1 MNADEFQDPLFGFP
15 SFFDDNLTSQQ
26 EFIPTY
32 RGELNL
38 VDNFS
43 RDVRR
48 TISAPDNLRTPLPP
62 VSQSSLL
69 LPGIDQTMNHS
80 TANHTSP
87 IAAPS
92 NVAHQMPPIVDSM
105 PSLPKPARRPAL
117 TEHSAED
124 WERQRATFTRLYT
137 AEDKTLK
144 EVMEIME
151 NEHGFRATP
160 RQYKRRIEQWK
171 LDKNI
176 KESDMR
182 IILRKDLKRK
192 HEGKKSEFKISGRDV
207 EPQKIERF
215 AQRKKMTEESI
226 LGFDI
231 ETPGYIACDT
241 PAPTMVDEGMM
252 HHTGGDIDMEDST
265 ATPLQTVDSR
275 KKRQIPLGFTTET
288 LSSFI
293 KRVDNGSPIDI
304 DFDAEFFASA
314 LFKSRSTKSNIC
326 RRCSRFLNHLLC
338 RDSKEV
344 SWYKFLPNYPHD
356 NLSYDILLP
365 SLSKGQIPRTI
376 SLLIQFHVTIVIRGK
391 NARSNGILT
400 FAVEN
405 ASYVSFAFFN
415 RDSPGGS
422 EADSIELTSAPDV
435 PWIVGYLDICDRPK
449 FIVDYEHN
457 EYLEL
462 WNIFPR
468 HVVDYRYEY
477 EFIQHVKDQLQDL
490 LDSNN
495 SASQADMEDI

>member
-62 VSQSSLL
+62 VSQSPLL

-80 TANHTSP
+80 TANHTP
-87 IAAPS
+87 LIAAPF
-92 NVAHQMPPIVDSM
+92 NVAHRMPPIVDSM

-124 WERQRATFTRLYT
+124 WECQRATFTRLYI

-215 AQRKKMTEESI
+215 AQRKKMTESI

-241 PAPTMVDEGMM
+241 SAPTMVDEGMM

-265 ATPLQTVDSR
+265 ATILETVDSG
-275 KKRQIPLGFTTET
+275 KERQIPLGFTTET

-293 KRVDNGSPIDI
+293 KRVGNGSPIDI
-304 DFDAEFFASA
+304 NFDAEFFASA
-314 LFKSRSTKSNIC
+314 LLKSRSNRSNIC
-326 RRCSRFLNHLLC
+326 RRCSGILYFIEFSDAKEFFSREYASKCLHKRLL
-338 RDSKEV
+338 S
-344 SWYKFLPNYPHD
+344 
-356 NLSYDILLP
+356 
-365 SLSKGQIPRTI
+365 SLSKGQIPRSS
-376 SLLIQFHVTIVIRGK
+376 SLLIQFHVRVVIRG
-391 NARSNGILT
+391 SN
-400 FAVEN
+400 VE
-405 ASYVSFAFFN
+405 
-415 RDSPGGS
+415 
-422 EADSIELTSAPDV
+422 
-435 PWIVGYLDICDRPK
+435 
-449 FIVDYEHN
+449 
-457 EYLEL
+457 
-462 WNIFPR
+462 
-468 HVVDYRYEY
+468 
-477 EFIQHVKDQLQDL
+477 
-490 LDSNN
+490 
-495 SASQADMEDI
+495 SASAGSTGIWEILIGLMHSVTMRGE